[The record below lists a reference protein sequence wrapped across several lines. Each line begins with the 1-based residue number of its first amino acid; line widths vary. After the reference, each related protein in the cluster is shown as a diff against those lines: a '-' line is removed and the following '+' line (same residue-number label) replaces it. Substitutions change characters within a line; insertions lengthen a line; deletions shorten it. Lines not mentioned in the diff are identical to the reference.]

1 MARNSVVYI
10 YPNILAEMNRNGD
23 NLKTLSEA
31 LGMNYQALSARMR
44 GLKSF
49 ELPEI
54 AILMKRYKRSFEY
67 LFYST
72 NVAENHEAKTGWRGG
87 DGDGWENY
95 SASNINIIPY
105 L

>member
-54 AILMKRYKRSFEY
+54 AILMKRCKRSFEY

-72 NVAENHEAKTGWRGG
+72 NIAENHEAKTG
-87 DGDGWENY
+87 
-95 SASNINIIPY
+95 
-105 L
+105 

>member
-1 MARNSVVYI
+1 M
-10 YPNILAEMNRNGD
+10 
-23 NLKTLSEA
+23 

-72 NVAENHEAKTGWRGG
+72 NTAENLEGKTG
-87 DGDGWENY
+87 
-95 SASNINIIPY
+95 
-105 L
+105 